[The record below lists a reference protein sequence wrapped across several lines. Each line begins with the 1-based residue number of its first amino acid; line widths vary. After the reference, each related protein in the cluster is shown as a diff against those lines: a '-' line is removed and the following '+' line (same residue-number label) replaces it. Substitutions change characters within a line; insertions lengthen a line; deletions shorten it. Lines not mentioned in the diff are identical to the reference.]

1 MHSRTDIISMMTQAD
16 IDGTG
21 IVRVGDL
28 SRLLAQELAQLRR
41 LLTEKTETTVNDRFR
56 VSLDMDREDGAATNR
71 CCEARLS
78 LGYFKSFPRR
88 ALIGKTEASRVGKR
102 G

>member
-1 MHSRTDIISMMTQAD
+1 MTDIISMMTQAD

-41 LLTEKTETTVNDRFR
+41 LLTEKTER
-56 VSLDMDREDGAATNR
+56 
-71 CCEARLS
+71 
-78 LGYFKSFPRR
+78 P
-88 ALIGKTEASRVGKR
+88 
-102 G
+102 